1 MLNSSLWK
9 KVVLMIWLNKIRNWV
24 YANLFDLD
32 NHNPHAERMEH
43 FTNWLIISNLV
54 ALLLEHIP
62 VVHDGNENIFASFDQ
77 FSIIFFTIEY
87 ILRVYAAP
95 SDPKYAGK
103 YFARI
108 RHFFSPFALIDL
120 AVIAPFLLHFLGIV
134 GLDLRILRALRLL
147 RLLKLLREIIPAIKE
162 FVHANKGRTFRY
174 KVNSLMNMTPTSG
187 RLQHQ
192 FDLLLIFFIGLSV
205 ICVFLETVPEIH
217 DPLHFE
223 FEVLDYISVAVFS
236 IEFLLRLYSSPELEN
251 PPDPIWSRIN
261 YLKKPNTLVDLLAVL
276 PFYLQFLVSLDLR
289 FVRILRVL
297 RVAKLTRYNTAMKT
311 FALVF
316 EREKR
321 AFGAGLFIT
330 LLITILGAAI
340 TYNFEHNAQP
350 DKFDTMPRA
359 MYWSIITLTSVGYG
373 DISPITGVGQFFT
386 MILSVLGIGI
396 VALPAG
402 ILGSAFSDQL
412 RQDREDMLKTLQ
424 TFLSSGRPLTDE
436 EKELLEEERIRLH
449 LTVEQF
455 EKLKAEAMKGLP
467 LGMDEFYEVTAHVD
481 PVIEA
486 IAIITKA
493 EEILKTVS
501 PEDFQSALNRTA
513 MTGRHRSVLVELH
526 TPPK

>member
-1 MLNSSLWK
+1 MK
-9 KVVLMIWLNKIRNWV
+9 WLDNLRNWV
-24 YANLFDLD
+24 YHNLFDLD
-32 NHNPHAERMEH
+32 NHNPHAERMES
-43 FTNWLIISNLV
+43 FTNWLIISNLA

-62 VVHDGNENIFASFDQ
+62 VVHDGNESYFSAFDQ

-87 ILRVYAAP
+87 VLRLYTAP
-95 SDPKYAGK
+95 SDPKYVGK
-103 YFARI
+103 FFARV
-108 RHFFSPFALIDL
+108 RHFFTPFALIDL
-120 AVIAPFLLHFLGIV
+120 AVIAPFLLHFMGIV

-162 FVHANKGRTFRY
+162 FRVANRGKTVRY
-174 KVNSLMNMTPTSG
+174 KVNALMNMTPTSG

-217 DPLHFE
+217 EPLRLE

-236 IEFLLRLYSSPELEN
+236 IEFILRLYSSPELEN
-251 PPDPIWSRIN
+251 PPDSIWSRIN
-261 YLKKPNTLVDLLAVL
+261 YLKKPNTIVDLMAVL

-350 DKFDTMPRA
+350 DKFDNMPRA
-359 MYWSIITLTSVGYG
+359 MYWAIITLTSVGYG

-424 TFLSSGRPLTDE
+424 TFLASGRPLTE
-436 EKELLEEERIRLH
+436 EEAELLEEERIRLH
-449 LTVEQF
+449 LTHEQF
-455 EKLKAEAMKGLP
+455 DKLKAEAMKGMP
-467 LGMDEFYEVTAHVD
+467 LGMEEFYEVTANVD
-481 PVIEA
+481 PVVEA
-486 IAIITKA
+486 IAIVTKA
-493 EEILKTVS
+493 EEVLKQVS
-501 PEDFQSALNRTA
+501 PEDFQSALNRIA
-513 MTGRHRSVLVELH
+513 MTGRTRSVLIDLH